1 VITELSYSLGNGWTS
16 LAGANGCGKTTVLKL
31 ACGMLKPDSGSVDS
45 SGTAVLCAQR
55 TDHPPALLNEFQND
69 WCGET
74 IQLRDSLGIGD
85 SWAERWSTLSHG
97 ERKRLQLA
105 VALWSRPSLLA
116 VDEPFNHLD
125 SMGRDAV
132 VMALSAFTGCG
143 LLVSHD
149 RAAMETLCTRTML
162 FHPGRISLYNAGY
175 SRAVDEE
182 EMERTRLAAARE
194 AAKRDYLKKKRD
206 ARRKMLKARTI
217 QAQAGG
223 AGVSFRDICR
233 LGLDGPSRIDGI
245 VQKAGQRSREAAAKA
260 ERARERM
267 ESITYRKVHR
277 TGIDLT
283 GEPAEMNLLLDEA
296 PGSITVGRGSL
307 VIPALELL
315 PGDRIALTGPN
326 GSGKSTLLRWMKARL
341 RCPEEKLVWIPQ
353 EIAAEEASRLL
364 TELRG
369 LSRDELG
376 FIMTVV
382 RRLGSDPEKL
392 LDSSVPSPGETRK
405 LLLARGLLGDPWLI
419 VMDEPT
425 NHMDLPSVECLEK
438 ALAEYPGAVLLV
450 SHDRAF
456 LDALTDS
463 SWSIGSGE
471 LRILV

>member
-1 VITELSYSLGNGWTS
+1 MAFREKRSMLLPHINHNSGVKIDHFFLKKAASLFGKDFHAQLLFQIPSSSIHISRFHGTRDH
-16 LAGANGCGKTTVLKL
+16 GAFVQPRSRLDLPGRGQRLRKDHRTQTRLRD
-31 ACGMLKPDSGSVDS
+31 AQPDSGSVDS
-45 SGTAVLCAQR
+45 SGTAVFCAQR
-55 TDHPPALLNEFQND
+55 TDHPPALLTEFQND

-149 RAAMETLCTRTML
+149 RAAMETLCTWTLL

-175 SRAVDEE
+175 SRAVEE
-182 EMERTRLAAARE
+182 EERERTRLAAARVT
-194 AAKRDYLKKKRD
+194 AKREYIRKKRD
-206 ARRKMLKARTI
+206 ARKKMLKARTI
-217 QAQAGG
+217 QAHSGG

-233 LGLDGPSRIDGI
+233 MGLDGPSRVDGI

-283 GEPAEMNLLLDEA
+283 GEPAGMNLLLDEA

-307 VIPALELL
+307 VFPALEIR

-326 GSGKSTLLRWMKARL
+326 GSGKSTLLRWMKTRL
-341 RCPEEKLVWIPQ
+341 RCPEEKLVWIGD
-353 EIAAEEASRLL
+353 
-364 TELRG
+364 RG
-369 LSRDELG
+369 
-376 FIMTVV
+376 
-382 RRLGSDPEKL
+382 RRSLP
-392 LDSSVPSPGETRK
+392 PS
-405 LLLARGLLGDPWLI
+405 
-419 VMDEPT
+419 
-425 NHMDLPSVECLEK
+425 
-438 ALAEYPGAVLLV
+438 Y
-450 SHDRAF
+450 
-456 LDALTDS
+456 
-463 SWSIGSGE
+463 
-471 LRILV
+471 